1 MYSRRVAKGSFI
13 LKGISDSEK
22 EQVLQSKGGG
32 KGMSGMN

>member
-1 MYSRRVAKGSFI
+1 MYNRRVAKGSFI

-32 KGMSGMN
+32 EGKSGMN